1 MRYNGISFKEKGVKT
16 MEQQNNPAS
25 IEELFLI
32 TKNHYDLSN
41 HVMTMPKKGWDE
53 YVT

>member
-1 MRYNGISFKEKGVKT
+1 

-25 IEELFLI
+25 IEELLLI

-41 HVMTMPKKGWDE
+41 HVMTMPKKGGGTE